1 MKRAE
6 IQVLDDDELAA
17 LFASLEGKPLYMPV
31 YMPVLL
37 AASTGLRRSEVL
49 GLRWSD
55 INMDKATLAV
65 AQVVE
70 LVGWEVTLKEPKT
83 DYSRRTLI
91 LPAQLVEQLKAHRK
105 AQAEH
110 CLKLGCSRFDLVFP
124 TWDGKLLNPNNFSK
138 QFADAAA
145 AARLPH
151 ITFHG
156 LRHTHLTHLLRSG
169 VPVHVVSARAGHSNP
184 TVTLNV
190 YAHLLPG
197 QQEDAADA
205 FDVTLRKVLK

>member
-1 MKRAE
+1 MKAGKLRTSPMAAVQTAPKVKRAD

-17 LFASLEGKPLYMPV
+17 LFASLEGKPL

-145 AARLPH
+145 SALPPPGCR
-151 ITFHG
+151 TG
-156 LRHTHLTHLLRSG
+156 
-169 VPVHVVSARAGHSNP
+169 AGFRCMSSR
-184 TVTLNV
+184 
-190 YAHLLPG
+190 PG
-197 QQEDAADA
+197 QG
-205 FDVTLRKVLK
+205 TLTRR